1 MGKTA
6 MRLKRFLRNSSGN
19 MAIMFS
25 LAAVPLLLAA
35 GVASDLLRANN
46 ANTLLQAAT
55 DAAALAGAA
64 GKKNAMTEVQLKKI
78 VDDYLLINRA
88 NKILKSVT
96 VQKSAYDK
104 KTGIFSVK
112 LTGKIET
119 TFVALAGYSTMD
131 VIGYSEVELG
141 SGALEI
147 AMVLDTTGSMNAEGR
162 LDALK
167 AAATELVDKLLKNK
181 SSDSYIKVGM
191 VPFAD
196 YVNVGV
202 SNRNKFWLNVAA
214 DTKKYECWDSY
225 PNVTYSN
232 CHMETVNGYNDGVP
246 ITYQQNVCDTNPGA
260 VVKQCGMVDHKWN
273 GVVGSR
279 NNGLDTKIV
288 GSGAKYP
295 GIIDAW
301 GPQGITEMTDSR
313 STLNSNISSLTA
325 NSETYIPTGLLWG
338 WELLNSAEAFGGVKT
353 KAEMLTAKG
362 TKALILMTDGDNT
375 RSADYPYH
383 WGNDAAVA
391 DQKTKE
397 LCEGVK
403 QDGISVYTVAFKV
416 GKASSKQMLV
426 DCASTPG
433 QAFDAQNNAAL
444 LAAFGDIAG
453 QLTQLR
459 LTK

>member
-1 MGKTA
+1 MKY
-6 MRLKRFLRNSSGN
+6 KRFLKDCSAN

-25 LAAVPLLLAA
+25 IAAVPLLLGAGAA
-35 GVASDLLRANN
+35 TDILRANN

-64 GKKNAMTEVQLKKI
+64 GKKHSLSAAQLQQV
-78 VDDYLLINRA
+78 VDDYLISNRA
-88 NKILKSVT
+88 NKFLKSVT
-96 VQKSAYDK
+96 VQKSGYDS

-119 TFVALAGYSTMD
+119 TFMALAGYSTMD

-141 SGALEI
+141 SGALEL

-162 LDALK
+162 LVALK
-167 AAATELVDKLLKNK
+167 VAATDLVDKLLKDK
-181 SSDSYIKVGM
+181 SADSYVKIGI

-202 SNRNKFWLNVAA
+202 ANRNKFWVDAPA
-214 DTKKYECWDSY
+214 DTQKSECWDTY

-232 CHMETVNGYNDGVP
+232 CHMVTVNGNNDGVP
-246 ITYQQNVCDTNPGA
+246 VTYQQNVCDTNYGA
-260 VVKQCGMVDHKWN
+260 AVKQCGMIDHKWN

-295 GIIDAW
+295 GLVDAW
-301 GPQGITEMTDSR
+301 GPQAITEMTDSQ
-313 STLNSNISSLTA
+313 SILNTSISKLTA
-325 NSETYIPTGLLWG
+325 NSATYIPSGLLWG
-338 WELLNSAEAFGGVKT
+338 WELISSVDAFGGVKT
-353 KAEMLTAKG
+353 TAEMAALKG
-362 TKALILMTDGDNT
+362 TKTLVLMTDGDNT
-375 RSADYPYH
+375 VSADYPYH
-383 WGNDAAVA
+383 WGNNAAAA

-397 LCEGVK
+397 LCANIK
-403 QDGISVYTVAFKV
+403 ADGISVYTVAFKV
-416 GKASSKQMLV
+416 EKASSKKMLL
-426 DCASTPG
+426 DCASSPS

-444 LAAFGDIAG
+444 LTAFGDIAS